1 MFLGYDWLV
10 KYNLEVNWDKKTIR
24 FTRYLKKYKIQHQ
37 NIMFIL
43 RIKRVKPIEE
53 MNKGYQKI
61 GKKLNP
67 INLEDLLE

>member
-1 MFLGYDWLV
+1 
-10 KYNLEVNWDKKTIR
+10 
-24 FTRYLKKYKIQHQ
+24 
-37 NIMFIL
+37 MFIL
-43 RIKRVKPIEE
+43 RIRRVKPIEK